1 MKFHELA
8 ACLAPALPGG
18 LARAERMRELIF
30 VFTTVT
36 EDEWGTNR
44 DPSTLAS
51 DSVLESMASRPSGFT
66 KKLANAICSRLDI
79 DAFVERLHGLDL
91 APQELIAQ
99 NIAAHGEHVD
109 LENFAYDVAELL
121 VGILHEK
128 AGLPDKT
135 AAVLRRT
142 QTHAALTKNRDLL
155 LTRSRGCAT
164 CDTPL
169 RTRSHD
175 SSQASYD
182 IVFLDDATEPFGP
195 DDFAVLCKPCA
206 ERFNLAHIEADL
218 AQLRAHNR
226 ALTAAENVD
235 EGLAPLG
242 LDRKIS
248 QLLAVINQLPFEE
261 VVRDT
266 NYSVVKLKEK
276 IDDMALLRLCF
287 DAMAT
292 YEPVVRNSAM
302 ALEAQGDFKFSKM
315 RRQIQ
320 SAWDVLDDS
329 GMSQY
334 DIWQRLTAWIHEHT
348 EVDRYAS
355 GVVVAFMIQIGDL
368 FTPRT
373 VAVSA

>member
-1 MKFHELA
+1 M
-8 ACLAPALPGG
+8 
-18 LARAERMRELIF
+18 
-30 VFTTVT
+30 
-36 EDEWGTNR
+36 
-44 DPSTLAS
+44 
-51 DSVLESMASRPSGFT
+51 
-66 KKLANAICSRLDI
+66 
-79 DAFVERLHGLDL
+79 
-91 APQELIAQ
+91 
-99 NIAAHGEHVD
+99 D

-266 NYSVVKLKEK
+266 NYSIVKLKEK